1 MTAVP
6 KTTPMPALLLSLED
20 WFKKH
25 LIKEGQIIQGKKI
38 FESSGSSVTLVVL
51 KDPIPA
57 IGRHMHV
64 NSDEIIMVC
73 KGTGEMNINDKWVT
87 VKAGDLH
94 VCPRGAVH
102 ATRATA
108 GEEMWMIGIYTPA
121 LPPGGDRVMV
131 EG

>member
-1 MTAVP
+1 MFQIENRSR
-6 KTTPMPALLLSLED
+6 LSEVTRPLVD
-20 WFKKH
+20 AAMGR
-25 LIKEGQIIQGKKI
+25 IKADL
-38 FESSGSSVTLVVL
+38 VVRNATLVN
-51 KDPIPA
+51 
-57 IGRHMHV
+57 V

-121 LPPGGDRVMV
+121 LPAGGDRVMV